1 MTASFLTS
9 FRRCCLGIAALA
21 ILSGCATQDKG
32 TIEGEAID
40 QQQIARVVAPLFEA
54 KDREQWSCTAKE
66 PLSTKHPLN
75 DIVFVC
81 AESGV
86 EATLAEMKDA
96 GWRMIA
102 LDIGKDSQEADGTI
116 SMPLRITVIKL
127 F

>member
-1 MTASFLTS
+1 MTSFLTS
-9 FRRCCLGIAALA
+9 IRPAFVCSLLLA
-21 ILSGCATQDKG
+21 GLTGCAVQNTDA
-32 TIEGEAID
+32 IEGQTID
-40 QQQIARVVAPLFEA
+40 RQKITHSVAPLFEA
-54 KDREQWSCTAKE
+54 KDRQQWSCTSKE

-81 AESGV
+81 EDSGV